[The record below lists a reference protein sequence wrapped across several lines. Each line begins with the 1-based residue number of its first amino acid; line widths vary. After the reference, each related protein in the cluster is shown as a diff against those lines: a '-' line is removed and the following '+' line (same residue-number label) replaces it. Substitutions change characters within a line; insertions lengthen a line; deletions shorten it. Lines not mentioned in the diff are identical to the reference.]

1 MLIECRYYDMAVK
14 RAEEYEREIA
24 EDYDKMTAEE
34 LQDQEKQ
41 RESEASDII
50 RKGKEEGKRYR
61 KVLNAQKMA
70 AFDRLLKA
78 ALELARLSDMNI
90 AA

>member
-50 RKGKEEGKRYR
+50 LSGKGKKREKDTGR
-61 KVLNAQKMA
+61 
-70 AFDRLLKA
+70 F
-78 ALELARLSDMNI
+78 
-90 AA
+90 